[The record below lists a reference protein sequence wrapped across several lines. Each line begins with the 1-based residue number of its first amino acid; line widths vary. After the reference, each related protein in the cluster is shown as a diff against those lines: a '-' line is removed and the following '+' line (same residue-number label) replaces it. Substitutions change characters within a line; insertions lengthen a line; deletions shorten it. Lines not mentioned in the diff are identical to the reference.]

1 MNEDTTQPPADTA
14 EPAVAAT
21 PAPAGPD
28 WAKIRADYQSRE
40 MTRFA
45 ICRKHDI
52 SRAALDARA
61 RDARWKIPNFDAI
74 ERRLL
79 IDRVMGILE
88 QQIEL
93 AEKKIE
99 EKEDRQMDKE
109 AVLLGNIARNLE
121 KLIDLDK
128 AQAPGREVK
137 AETAEMQDMRRQLAG
152 RIDALVKR

>member
-1 MNEDTTQPPADTA
+1 MNEDTTPLPADTA

-28 WAKIRADYQSRE
+28 WAKIRADYESLT
-40 MTRFA
+40 MTRLT
-45 ICRKHDI
+45 ICTKHGI
-52 SRAALDARA
+52 SKAELLDRA
-61 RDARWKIPNFDAI
+61 RKARWEIPGYDAV
-74 ERRLL
+74 ERRIL
-79 IDRVMGILE
+79 IDRVMVILE
-88 QQIEL
+88 RQIEF
-93 AEKKIE
+93 AEKKLE
-99 EKEDRQMDKE
+99 EKEDRQVDKE

-128 AQAPGREVK
+128 AQQPGREVK